1 MKCRSNSSN
10 KAKKQWL
17 KLKLVQRL
25 NYSSLEKGFDL
36 SLQRLSY
43 RSTEKNLKMAKLKN
57 PNVFENKCFQKSQ
70 QT

>member
-10 KAKKQWL
+10 KAEKQWL
-17 KLKLVQRL
+17 KLKPVQRL

-43 RSTEKNLKMAKLKN
+43 RSIEKKLKMAKLKN